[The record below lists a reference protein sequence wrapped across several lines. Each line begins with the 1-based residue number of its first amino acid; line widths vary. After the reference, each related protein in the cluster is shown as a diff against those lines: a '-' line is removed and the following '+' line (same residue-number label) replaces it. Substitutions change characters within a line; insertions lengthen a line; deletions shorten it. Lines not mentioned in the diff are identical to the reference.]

1 MKYEHFRSDG
11 YQDVSTPF
19 GFNNLFIANMQP
31 LSFGKFPYDFDLLVE
46 IFCGS
51 INVFVYS
58 WAISHSELL
67 RLSNM
72 F

>member
-1 MKYEHFRSDG
+1 MNILDQMATKMSQHLLG
-11 YQDVSTPF
+11 LI
-19 GFNNLFIANMQP
+19 NNLFIANMQP

-58 WAISHSELL
+58 
-67 RLSNM
+67 
-72 F
+72 